1 MTLKPILVT
10 LVQQPINYRNMNRRN
25 STWKALA
32 LFTLIISVFQ
42 SCSEDA
48 VPAGDQTLTEANL
61 QTILSTDD
69 IAGTADN
76 ALAELFANSAAAKSA
91 KGSNDCYSAEYT
103 DTGFVATFN
112 NCVLNGTDNVNGTLT
127 VTYEVGNETAAFTA
141 VYEDF
146 YVGDIKINGTR
157 AYALS
162 ANSEQNAISFT
173 VESDMT
179 IEMADGSIISENG
192 TKTFGFTFG
201 DSLENST
208 FSLSGTWQVEADGD
222 TYSVSTVSDLQGA
235 LGCEYLTSG
244 SMNVGKNGLT
254 ILVNFGEG
262 ECDDDATLTYPDG
275 TVQEIKL

>member
-1 MTLKPILVT
+1 
-10 LVQQPINYRNMNRRN
+10 MNRLN
-25 STWKALA
+25 NIWKALV
-32 LFTLIISVFQ
+32 LFSLIITGFQ

-48 VPAGDQTLTEANL
+48 VATGDQTLTEANL

-76 ALAELFANSAAAKSA
+76 ALAELFANGASAKSA

-157 AYALS
+157 NYALS
-162 ANSEQNAISFT
+162 ANSEQNTISFT

-179 IEMADGSIISENG
+179 IEMEDGSIISENG
-192 TKTFGFTFG
+192 TKTFSFTFG

-208 FSLSGTWQVEADGD
+208 FSLSGTWQVQAEGD
-222 TYSVSTVSDLQGA
+222 TYSVTTINDLQGT
-235 LGCEYLTSG
+235 LSCEYLTSG
-244 SMNVGKNGLT
+244 SMNVTKNGLT
-254 ILVNFGEG
+254 ILVDFGEG
-262 ECDDDATLTYPDG
+262 ECDDVATLTYPDG
-275 TVQEIKL
+275 TKQEIGL